1 MRVGKRKERCH
12 FLPFFGN
19 LRKNYSFFSYFFFFF
34 PFLFF
39 ISPLFRLWPQ
49 ETKSRRGKGG
59 SFSGEGEETRRTLG
73 GEGSVTFEII
83 TPFRATAPEES
94 RFTSDHSARTLGFF
108 SLHSTLWLIHR
119 HHFHSSL
126 RQFAIFFFPLLIPR
140 IMLCHAYS
148 REWKIRTSLS
158 IYINCN
164 FFFTDPRYERLIA
177 TWILFERFWFRYEN
191 KSSSRSLFQ
200 CCERSWTSIIA
211 QPRRIQI
218 VTSERAARK

>member
-34 PFLFF
+34 PPFLFF

-59 SFSGEGEETRRTLG
+59 SFSREGEETRRTLG

-164 FFFTDPRYERLIA
+164 FFSRILDTNDWSQHGSCSTDFDSDMKINRRRVLFFNVARDRERRL
-177 TWILFERFWFRYEN
+177 
-191 KSSSRSLFQ
+191 SRSHV
-200 CCERSWTSIIA
+200 EYRS
-211 QPRRIQI
+211 
-218 VTSERAARK
+218 

>member
-19 LRKNYSFFSYFFFFF
+19 LRKNYSFFSYFFFFS

-39 ISPLFRLWPQ
+39 ISPLFRSWPQ

-59 SFSGEGEETRRTLG
+59 SFSREGEETRRTLG

-164 FFFTDPRYERLIA
+164 FFSRILDTNDWSQHGSCSNDFDSDMKINRRRVLFFNVARDRERRL
-177 TWILFERFWFRYEN
+177 
-191 KSSSRSLFQ
+191 SRSHV
-200 CCERSWTSIIA
+200 EYRS
-211 QPRRIQI
+211 
-218 VTSERAARK
+218 